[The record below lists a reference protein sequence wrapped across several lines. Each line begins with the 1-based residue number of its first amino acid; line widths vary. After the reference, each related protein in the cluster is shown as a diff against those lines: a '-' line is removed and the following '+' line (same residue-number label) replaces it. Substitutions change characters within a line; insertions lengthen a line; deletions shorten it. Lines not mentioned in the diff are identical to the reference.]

1 MTKLAE
7 ALSLRADLQ
16 RRLAQVASRAVTNAR
31 YQEGEEPAEDAVA
44 LLAEHDRLAD
54 ELERLVA
61 RINEVNL
68 ATEVAPGLTMTQA
81 LARRDVL
88 RTRHRVR
95 TDLADAGSAS
105 QARLTRSELRFVSAV
120 DVPGLRR
127 EADDV
132 ARRLRELDTAIQQAN
147 WSTEI

>member
-7 ALSLRADLQ
+7 ALALRADLQ
-16 RRLAQVASRAVTNAR
+16 RRLAQVASRAVANAR
-31 YQEGEEPAEDAVA
+31 HQEGEEPAEDPVA
-44 LLAEHDRLAD
+44 LLAEHDRIAA
-54 ELERLVA
+54 ELEQLIA

-68 ATEVAPGLTMTQA
+68 TTEVAPGLTMTQA

-88 RTRHRVR
+88 RLRHRVR
-95 TDLADAGSAS
+95 GDLADAGTAT
-105 QARLTRSELRFVSAV
+105 QDRFTRTELRFVSAV
-120 DVPGLRR
+120 DVAGLRR

-147 WSTEI
+147 WTTEV

>member
-7 ALSLRADLQ
+7 ALALRADLQ
-16 RRLAQVASRAVTNAR
+16 RRLAQVASRAVGNAR
-31 YQEGEEPAEDAVA
+31 HQEGEQPAEDPVA
-44 LLAEHDRLAD
+44 LLAEHDRVAA
-54 ELERLVA
+54 ELERLIA

-68 ATEVAPGLTMTQA
+68 ATEVEPGLTMTQA

-88 RTRHRVR
+88 RTQHRVR

-105 QARLTRSELRFVSAV
+105 HARMTRTELRFVSAV

-147 WSTEI
+147 WTTEV

>member
-7 ALSLRADLQ
+7 ALALRADLQ
-16 RRLAQVASRAVTNAR
+16 RRLAQVASRAVANAR
-31 YQEGEEPAEDAVA
+31 HQEGEQPAEDPVA
-44 LLAEHDRLAD
+44 LLAEHDRVAA
-54 ELERLVA
+54 ELERLIA

-68 ATEVAPGLTMTQA
+68 ATEVEPGLTMTQA

-88 RTRHRVR
+88 RTQHRVR

-105 QARLTRSELRFVSAV
+105 HARMTRTELRFVSAV

-147 WSTEI
+147 WTTEV